1 MLSTFPNSALR
12 RSLEPRSRL
21 HPGVTSWHTYSR
33 SPNQSLPNTSSP
45 IASLPSRDRQ
55 EAVPIEIPASTTDFA
70 LQTLQF
76 PIDARQQEVLATPSR
91 RVAICCS
98 RQWGKSTAGAIKALH
113 HALLNPAS
121 LTLIA
126 SRTRRQAG
134 ELLDKAIGFAQTLD
148 IPIRRVL
155 RHPDSLLLPNHSRL
169 IALPGNPDS
178 LRSFSAVSL
187 LVIDEASYVPDQLY
201 HALRPMLATT
211 DGGLWVLS
219 TPRGRQ
225 GFFWDAWSSKDDAWT
240 KFSVPAPECPRIA
253 IDFLDEER
261 RLHGPAVFNR
271 EYLCDFGSTGQSY
284 FDIDALDIATEVER
298 NLAAQEFARGRPS
311 NRLYIGFDLGQKT
324 DPSALAVLER
334 ISGVTDRYDPV
345 TFNRLQQTHLIVR
358 RLERFPLQLTY
369 DDTARRL
376 KRIIGE
382 LGDPRDITLLLDA
395 TGCGQPFVDI
405 LRRHQLGVLLSP
417 ISITSGGAVS
427 YANGFQRVPKKDLV
441 SAANYVLSSGA
452 LKIPPTLSGLD
463 EFRQEMDAFRLKPSR
478 SGSPTFRSS
487 QSDDLVMAFCLASW
501 KARQFLPVG

>member
-1 MLSTFPNSALR
+1 MLSTFPNPALCK
-12 RSLEPRSRL
+12 SPEPRSRL
-21 HPGVTSWHTYSR
+21 VPGITSWHTYSR
-33 SPNQSLPNTSSP
+33 SPNTPLPNTP
-45 IASLPSRDRQ
+45 LPSGDRQ
-55 EAVPIEIPASTTDFA
+55 EAVSVEIPASTSDFA
-70 LQTLQF
+70 LQTLHF
-76 PIDARQQEVLATPSR
+76 PIDARQREVLATPAR

-148 IPIRRVL
+148 IPVRRVL

-211 DGGLWVLS
+211 NGGLWILS

-225 GFFWDAWSSKDDAWT
+225 GFFWDAWSSKGDAWT
-240 KFSVPAPECPRIA
+240 KFSVPAPECPRIGME
-253 IDFLDEER
+253 FLDEER

-284 FDIDALDIATEVER
+284 FDIDALDVASEVER
-298 NLAAQEFARGRPS
+298 NVAAQEFARGRPS
-311 NRLYIGFDLGQKT
+311 NRLYCGFDLGQKVT
-324 DPSALAVLER
+324 PSALAILER
-334 ISGVTDRYDPV
+334 ISGVTSQYDPV
-345 TFNRLQQTHLIVR
+345 SFEKIRETHLIVR
-358 RLERFPLQLTY
+358 RLERFPLQMTY

-376 KRIIGE
+376 KRIMGE
-382 LGDPRDITLLLDA
+382 FGDVRDITLLVDA
-395 TGCGQPFVDI
+395 TGCGQPFIDI
-405 LRRHQLGVLLSP
+405 LRKHQLGVLLSP
-417 ISITSGGAVS
+417 ISITSGGTLS

-463 EFRQEMDAFRLKPSR
+463 EFRQEMDAFRVKPSH

-487 QSDDLVMAFCLASW
+487 QTDDLVMAFCLAAW
-501 KARQFLPVG
+501 KARQFLPTG